1 MQESLP
7 IDREGFFLQT
17 SYMQGKII
25 AGSNNVFEVEDAAG
39 LRYACSIKGKIL
51 KEARGYY
58 NPLAPGD
65 LVQIEKDTHSENAGQ
80 IIALLPRRNAFARWN
95 VKGRAPQLL
104 AANIDVIVVVTSSDE
119 PPFRPRFIDRALVQA
134 EQAGIEAVILCN
146 KIDLPKNA
154 ECEKRLEDWSRIGYK
169 IFRCST
175 KTKEGLASFAQ
186 FLLGKR
192 NALMGQSGVGKSSLI
207 NALDEKHALQTSMLS
222 EKYGRGVHT
231 TTQGVLLHLDLSAF
245 LPESVLEPAPEPK
258 IDTTIDTIINT
269 KKTSSLAVQKNAVE
283 VIDTP
288 GIRRFVLS
296 EVEDTEL
303 ALYFREIANLV
314 GTCKFGLSCKHETEP
329 DCAIIQAVEEGRMS
343 PERYE
348 NYLRIAD
355 EIKTDSWED

>member
-154 ECEKRLEDWSRIGYK
+154 ECEKRLEDWSRIGYT

-192 NALMGQSGVGKSSLI
+192 SALMGQSGVGKSSLI

-231 TTQGVLLHLDLSAF
+231 TTQGILLHLDLAAF

-258 IDTTIDTIINT
+258 IDTIINT